1 MRIAVRMYGAES
13 VSMMLTRASR
23 KRKPASGS
31 ICGSGLRW
39 WKPLRCTAWSLPSS
53 LWASANRR
61 RLRARARPREG
72 APPSAAASAC
82 LGGTMP
88 QFESDFFSSLI
99 FWEVLSFAILFVV
112 LYKYAFPGILGML
125 EEREKKIKDS
135 LDQAERHR
143 AAAERTLKEY
153 EAKLHLAAK
162 EAEGILAAAKDRAQR
177 LMEEHEQR
185 MTVEAERIKGDA
197 TREIEHARRKAI
209 QEIRA
214 HTTELALLVA
224 EKVVQR
230 SLTDADHRKF
240 AEEALAALAQSSPR
254 LCLDPLPGALVAQR
268 KAASSGSST
277 KRLPSSFRWI
287 DGRKT
292 TRED

>member
-1 MRIAVRMYGAES
+1 
-13 VSMMLTRASR
+13 
-23 KRKPASGS
+23 
-31 ICGSGLRW
+31 
-39 WKPLRCTAWSLPSS
+39 
-53 LWASANRR
+53 
-61 RLRARARPREG
+61 
-72 APPSAAASAC
+72 
-82 LGGTMP
+82 MP
-88 QFESDFFSSLI
+88 QFESHFFSSLI

-112 LYKYAFPGILGML
+112 LYKYAFPGIVGML

-143 AAAERTLKEY
+143 AEAERTLKEY
-153 EAKLHLAAK
+153 EAKLRMAAK
-162 EAEGILAAAKDRAQR
+162 EAEGLLAAAKDRAQR

-185 MTVEAERIKGDA
+185 MTVEAERIKGEA

-209 QEIRA
+209 QDIRA

-254 LCLDPLPGALVAQR
+254 
-268 KAASSGSST
+268 
-277 KRLPSSFRWI
+277 
-287 DGRKT
+287 
-292 TRED
+292 